1 MLFLLR
7 KIRRKL
13 MKDNKVGTYLLY
25 AIGEIF
31 LVVVGILIAVQIDD
45 WNESRKNQEIASS
58 YKSSLVND
66 LKRDTTMLK
75 ALILDIEQDLIE
87 IESIEKR
94 LSHPLAT
101 LDTLFDLVRNE
112 SKNYIVI
119 QAFFDF
125 NDNTIEELISSGKM
139 SILGGALSNELF
151 EFRQAQNQIAITNQ
165 FLINPYISTV
175 TSFISNY
182 PTDYPTA
189 VVKKGPL
196 YERFWKD
203 VDANRLMTQFNGLNG
218 QKRDYYRLILPALK
232 NIKIQT
238 QELLKSLE

>member
-1 MLFLLR
+1 M
-7 KIRRKL
+7 I
-13 MKDNKVGTYLLY
+13 NQGKVWNYLIY

-45 WNESRKNQEIASS
+45 WNESSKNEEIAKS

-66 LKRDTTMLK
+66 LQRDTTMLAK
-75 ALILDIEQDLIE
+75 LILDIEQDLIE

-101 LDTLFDLVRNE
+101 VDTLFDIVRNE
-112 SKNYIVI
+112 SEKYLVI

-125 NDNTIEELISSGKM
+125 NDNTTEELISSGKM
-139 SILGGALSNELF
+139 SILGGTLSNKLF
-151 EFRQAQNQIAITNQ
+151 VFRQAQNHIAMTSQ
-165 FLINPYISTV
+165 FLITPYISTV
-175 TSFISNY
+175 TSFISDY

-189 VVKKGPL
+189 VIKKGPL
-196 YERFWKD
+196 YERFWIGI
-203 VDANRLMTQFNGLNG
+203 DANRLMTQFNGLNG

-232 NIKIQT
+232 NIKTQT
-238 QELLKSLE
+238 QDLLKSLE